1 MADII
6 SINKIATQAKK
17 DSIEEIN
24 DFKLKGLEDITK
36 HIKYENTKGYLM
48 FVFDEHGNSMVT
60 AAGQIDPGDC
70 CLALERVKYEII
82 TDEGDK

>member
-6 SINKIATQAKK
+6 SITKVATQAKK

-24 DFKLKGLEDITK
+24 DFKLRGLTEITK
-36 HIKYENTKGYLM
+36 HIKDQKTKGYIL
-48 FVFDEHGNSMVT
+48 FAFDEQGNSMVT
-60 AAGQIDPGDC
+60 AAGQIDPADC
-70 CLALERVKYEII
+70 CMALERVKYQII

>member
-6 SINKIATQAKK
+6 SINKVAIQAKK
-17 DSIEEIN
+17 ESADEIN
-24 DFKLKGLEDITK
+24 DFKLRGLEEITEQVK
-36 HIKYENTKGYLM
+36 DENTKGYVM
-48 FVFDEHGNSMVT
+48 FAFDDQGNSMVT

-70 CLALERVKYEII
+70 CLALERVKYQII